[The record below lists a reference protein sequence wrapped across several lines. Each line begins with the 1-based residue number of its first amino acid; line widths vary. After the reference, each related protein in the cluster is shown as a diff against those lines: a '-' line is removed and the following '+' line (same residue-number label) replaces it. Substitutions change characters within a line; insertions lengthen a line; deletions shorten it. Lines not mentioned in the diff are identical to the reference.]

1 MNQPVSHEHKHDH
14 GQESYCHDHP
24 AHSCCAA
31 APAPALVQLSESASD
46 SARLSRFRIEAMDC
60 PTEQGLIQ
68 DTLGKLADE
77 VRTCN
82 AVQILKVTGADFS
95 GLLPGETQQG
105 DGLQIYPTADTNHFV
120 VYFVNQSD
128 QTFRRATEQ
137 AGSAVILADAVTNS
151 LVFSARDLSGQVL
164 TNSQNNE
171 VIHLK
176 LEFYRPKRFMQ
187 DSDYYKLET
196 AVTRRALQ

>member
-1 MNQPVSHEHKHDH
+1 MKIPVPTSVSNRRVRRGFTLAEVLVAVSVFILVVA
-14 GQESYCHDHP
+14 GILS
-24 AHSCCAA
+24 AH
-31 APAPALVQLSESASD
+31 LVGLRMFQFNETKLTATEW
-46 SARLSRFRIEAMDC
+46 SRN
-60 PTEQGLIQ
+60 
-68 DTLGKLADE
+68 TLGKLADE

-82 AVQILKVTGADFS
+82 AVQILKVTDTDFS
-95 GLLPGETQQG
+95 GLLPGETQRG
-105 DGLQIYPTADTNHFV
+105 DGLQIYPTTDTNHFI
-120 VYFVNQSD
+120 VYFVNPTD

-164 TNSQNNE
+164 ANSQNNE

>member
-1 MNQPVSHEHKHDH
+1 MKIPVPTSVSNRRVRRGFTLAEVLVAVSVFILVVA
-14 GQESYCHDHP
+14 GILS
-24 AHSCCAA
+24 AH
-31 APAPALVQLSESASD
+31 LVGLRMFQFNETKLTATEW
-46 SARLSRFRIEAMDC
+46 SRN
-60 PTEQGLIQ
+60 
-68 DTLGKLADE
+68 TLGKLADE

-95 GLLPGETQQG
+95 GLLPGETQRG
-105 DGLQIYPTADTNHFV
+105 DGLQIYPTTDTNHFI
-120 VYFVNQSD
+120 VYFVNPTD